1 VTTMSINITEFIGE
15 LALLLESGISCSDA
29 LKIVQPGQEKPQIRK
44 LIGNILNDVENGMS
58 LADSFAKYPRYFE
71 PFLVEMLHSEEGE
84 EQNQTATL
92 ANIAKYRE
100 SMEVDSIDLTKKIA
114 FSSIYFLALLFI
126 MVILTTVLLVYVV
139 PVFAGMF
146 SSFGGELPSLTQLI
160 INISNF
166 FIAYWLFIVAGILI
180 LGGLIWAGWQN
191 VTLYIPLFGHLYH
204 KIALVR
210 LLRTCAFMLSEGAPL
225 TKAFAAAAQM
235 ANNSIYAKQLHQ
247 VSQQVAEGK
256 PLPDALQ
263 EKSIFPKKIIQMAT
277 VGIQTN
283 KLDKL
288 FAKMADI
295 YTKQLHQSIEP
306 IIKVYT
312 LLFTILIGLIVGFLV
327 VSMYLPIFTMGESI

>member
-1 VTTMSINITEFIGE
+1 VTTVSINITEFIGE

-44 LIGNILNDVENGMS
+44 LIGDIINDVENGMS

-84 EQNQTATL
+84 EQTATL
-92 ANIAKYRE
+92 AKIAKYRE

-139 PVFAGMF
+139 PVFADMF

-160 INISNF
+160 INLSDF
-166 FIAYWLFIVAGILI
+166 LIAYWLFIVGSVLI
-180 LGGLIWAGWQN
+180 FGGLMFAGWQN
-191 VTLYIPLFGHLYH
+191 VTLYIPLFAHLYR

-210 LLRTCAFMLSEGAPL
+210 FLRTCAFMLSEGAPL

-235 ANNSIYAKQLHQ
+235 ANNSVYAKQLHQ

-312 LLFTILIGLIVGFLV
+312 LLFTILIGLIVGLLV
-327 VSMYLPIFTMGESI
+327 VSMYMPIFTMGGAI